1 MKKDI
6 KELLSSLDLNPIE
19 ARVFMASLEVG
30 SGPAST
36 IAASAGLNR
45 VTAYEALKR
54 LSKKGFIKIRAKKN
68 SSVKYFV
75 PEDIAVIKEKLETKR
90 MELDATIKKVDEFKD
105 EFRAFFSTN
114 EDKPTIL
121 FFEGKEGIKSV
132 LQDTLRKRPKEIL
145 SFASA
150 ESLNE
155 GFEDKFL
162 ENYWKKRVALSI
174 PTRGILPASTNA
186 KSIFHSERNQKEM
199 RQLKFISPDIFKFK
213 NEIDIYGDNVGIT
226 SHAKGNEHGIVIR
239 SKSIAES
246 MRSVF
251 EALWLLDF

>member
-1 MKKDI
+1 MKKEI

-19 ARVFMASLEVG
+19 ARVFMASLEIG

-36 IAASAGLNR
+36 ISESAGLNR
-45 VTAYEALKR
+45 VTTYEALKR

-75 PEDIAVIKEKLETKR
+75 PEDIDIIKEKLENKKD
-90 MELDATIKKVDEFKD
+90 ELTETIKKVDEFQD
-105 EFRAFFSTN
+105 EFRAFFTVN
-114 EDKPTIL
+114 EDKPTVL

-132 LQDTLRKRPKEIL
+132 LQDTLKQKPKEIL
-145 SFASA
+145 SFASG
-150 ESLNE
+150 ESLEE

-162 ENYWKKRVALSI
+162 ENYWKKRVNLSI
-174 PTRGILPASTNA
+174 PTRGILPSNT
-186 KSIFHSERNQKEM
+186 KFETRLHPERNKKEL
-199 RQLKFISPDIFKFK
+199 RELKFISPDLFKFK

-246 MRSVF
+246 MKSVF
-251 EALWLLDF
+251 EVLWLQN

>member
-6 KELLSSLDLNPIE
+6 KELLSSLDLNPVEIT
-19 ARVFMASLEVG
+19 VFMASLEIG
-30 SGPAST
+30 SGPASL
-36 IAASAGLNR
+36 IAESAGLNR

-75 PEDIAVIKEKLETKR
+75 PEDIDVIKEKLEDKNI
-90 MELDATIKKVDEFKD
+90 ELEATIKKVDEFQD
-105 EFRAFFSTN
+105 EFKAFLSSN
-114 EDKPTIL
+114 EDKPTVL

-132 LQDTLRKRPKEIL
+132 LQDTLRQKPKEIL

-162 ENYWKKRVALSI
+162 ESYWEKRVALGI
-174 PTRGILPASTNA
+174 PTRGILPASDKA
-186 KSIFHSERNQKEM
+186 KNSFHLEKNEKEM

-213 NEIDIYGDNVGIT
+213 NEIDIYGDNIGIT
-226 SHAKGNEHGIVIR
+226 SHTKGSEHGIVIR

-246 MRSVF
+246 LRAVF
-251 EALWLLDF
+251 EVLWLQN

>member
-1 MKKDI
+1 MKKEI

-19 ARVFMASLEVG
+19 ARVFMASLEIG

-36 IAASAGLNR
+36 ISESAGLNR
-45 VTAYEALKR
+45 VTTYEALKR

-75 PEDIAVIKEKLETKR
+75 PEDIDIIKEKLENKKD
-90 MELDATIKKVDEFKD
+90 ELTETIKKVDEFQD
-105 EFRAFFSTN
+105 EFRAFFTVN
-114 EDKPTIL
+114 EDKPTVL
-121 FFEGKEGIKSV
+121 FFGGKEGIKSV
-132 LQDTLRKRPKEIL
+132 LQDTLKQKPKEIL
-145 SFASA
+145 SFASG
-150 ESLNE
+150 ESLEE

-162 ENYWKKRVALSI
+162 ENYWKKRVNLSI
-174 PTRGILPASTNA
+174 PTRGILPSNT
-186 KSIFHSERNQKEM
+186 KFETRLHPERNKKEL
-199 RQLKFISPDIFKFK
+199 RELKFISPDLFKFK

-246 MRSVF
+246 MKSVF
-251 EALWLLDF
+251 EVLWLQN